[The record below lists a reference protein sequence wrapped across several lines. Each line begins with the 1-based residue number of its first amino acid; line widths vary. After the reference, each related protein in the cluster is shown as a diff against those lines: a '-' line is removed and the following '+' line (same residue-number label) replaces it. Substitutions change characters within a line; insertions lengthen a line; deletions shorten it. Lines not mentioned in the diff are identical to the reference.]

1 MIDAKT
7 SLYCIFGSPAKHSLS
22 PVLHNAAFAARGI
35 NAAYLAFEPASIGAA
50 AAAMRT
56 LPISGASVTIPY
68 KTDIMP
74 HLDFIDPLAQK
85 IGAVNTVVNSGGTLA
100 GYNTDGEG
108 ACGAIETFAG
118 DIPSRS
124 VLILGT
130 GGSARAIAF
139 TLLDRGAK
147 VAIAGRMGTSQ
158 TELCGNLSAHFGGVG
173 SLDLAA
179 LDAETVSRYDV
190 IVHTTPLGMKPGD
203 ELPLDPSTLSSG
215 QAVFDI
221 VYRPHETALLKAAG
235 ERGCT
240 KIYGIEMLLRQA
252 EAQFRLW
259 TGLEPPA
266 DVMRRAVAEF
276 LPR

>member
-1 MIDAKT
+1 MIVAKT
-7 SLYCIFGSPAKHSLS
+7 ALYCIFGSPAKHSLS
-22 PVLHNAAFAARGI
+22 PILHNAAFAAQGI
-35 NAAYLAFEPASIGAA
+35 NAAYLAFEPSSIRDAV
-50 AAAMRT
+50 AAMRA
-56 LPISGASVTIPY
+56 LPIHGASITIPY

-74 HLDFIDPLAQK
+74 FLDFIDPLAEK
-85 IGAVNTVVNSGGTLA
+85 IGAVNTVVTRDGALA

-108 ACGAIETFAG
+108 ACGAIEAAVG
-118 DIPSRS
+118 EIAARS

-147 VAIAGRMGTSQ
+147 VTIAGRMGRTQ
-158 TELCGNLSAHFGGVG
+158 TELVDNLSSHFSAVG
-173 SLDLAA
+173 TAA
-179 LDAETVSRYDV
+179 ISSLDAETVARHDV
-190 IVHTTPLGMKPGD
+190 IVQTTPLGMKPGD
-203 ELPLDPSTLSSG
+203 ELPIDPALLSG

-221 VYRPHETALLKAAG
+221 VYRPHETALLRAAG

-259 TGLEPPA
+259 TGVEAPA
-266 DVMRRAVAEF
+266 GVMRSAVSEF
-276 LPR
+276 LPQ